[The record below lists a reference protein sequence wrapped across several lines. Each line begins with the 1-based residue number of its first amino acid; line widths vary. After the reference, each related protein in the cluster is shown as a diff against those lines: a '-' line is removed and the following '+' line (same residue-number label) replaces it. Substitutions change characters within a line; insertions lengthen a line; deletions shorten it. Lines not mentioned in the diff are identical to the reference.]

1 MALLSC
7 PSEPESGV
15 QLDEPGEP
23 VLEVG
28 HTGQCLLLSGALSQS
43 DGRSD
48 VQPTGVVCGAR
59 LALLVL

>member
-1 MALLSC
+1 MALLLC

-28 HTGQCLLLSGALSQS
+28 HTSQ
-43 DGRSD
+43 
-48 VQPTGVVCGAR
+48 
-59 LALLVL
+59 